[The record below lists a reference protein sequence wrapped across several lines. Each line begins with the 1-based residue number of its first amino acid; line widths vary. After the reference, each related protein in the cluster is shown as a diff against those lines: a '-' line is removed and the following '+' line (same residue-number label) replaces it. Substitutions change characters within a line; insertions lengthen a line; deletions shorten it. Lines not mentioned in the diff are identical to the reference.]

1 MDKGSFVETD
11 PFAVHRAH
19 DFGMDRKRPPGDG
32 VVTGYGT
39 VGGRKVF
46 VASQDFTV
54 FGGSMGEVH
63 AQKVC
68 KVMDLAISTPARR
81 SSRSTTPAGRAS
93 RRAPRRSPGTAS
105 SSSATFA
112 RAA

>member
-1 MDKGSFVETD
+1 MDRAPSWRPT

-39 VGGRKVF
+39 VDGRKVF

-68 KVMDLAISTPARR
+68 KVMDLAISTGAPFVQIND
-81 SSRSTTPAGRAS
+81 SGGRGS
-93 RRAPRRSPGTAS
+93 RRAPPRSPATAT
-105 SSSATFA
+105 SSSATCA